1 VADWIELAAPTGQL
15 KTFVGYDTLQTDTQL
30 LKYRAVTTKSGTSFQ
45 VVLEQT
51 PFYAESGGQIG
62 DTGQILMGTEAI
74 AVLNTKKENDL
85 IVHTVAALPE
95 NMQHLVQASVD
106 APRRLK
112 ITAHH
117 TLTHLL
123 HAALKQVLG
132 SHVAQKGSMVA
143 DQGMR
148 FDFSHF
154 AKMTDDEL
162 AAVTTIVN
170 ERIRQ
175 NIPVVIQ
182 EMSKDAA
189 LQSGATALFGE
200 KYGDVVRVVTIDPEY
215 SVELCGG
222 THVGATGS
230 LGFCIIT
237 SESGVAAGVRR
248 IEAVC
253 GEAAEAYHVEEQ
265 ALIRQVS
272 TLLKNPRDIIKA
284 VSNQSDELAAAK
296 RQTEQLEQQ
305 LAGYIKME
313 LLQTVEQTGA
323 YAFVGALV
331 SVGSAELLKKICNEL
346 RMVQDNIVVMLCA
359 RIGDKPAV
367 AIGIADKLVQEQGLD
382 AVQLIKT
389 KVAGLIKGGGGGQK
403 GLATAGGQELSGLE
417 PAIQAVK
424 TSLL

>member
-1 VADWIELAAPTGQL
+1 
-15 KTFVGYDTLQTDTQL
+15 
-30 LKYRAVTTKSGTSFQ
+30 
-45 VVLEQT
+45 
-51 PFYAESGGQIG
+51 
-62 DTGQILMGTEAI
+62 
-74 AVLNTKKENDL
+74 
-85 IVHTVAALPE
+85 
-95 NMQHLVQASVD
+95 
-106 APRRLK
+106 
-112 ITAHH
+112 
-117 TLTHLL
+117 
-123 HAALKQVLG
+123 
-132 SHVAQKGSMVA
+132 
-143 DQGMR
+143 
-148 FDFSHF
+148 
-154 AKMTDDEL
+154 
-162 AAVTTIVN
+162 
-170 ERIRQ
+170 RQ

-222 THVGATGS
+222 THVGSTGS

-284 VSNQSDELAAAK
+284 VSNQSEELAAAK

-313 LLQTVEQTGA
+313 LLQTVEQSGA

-331 SVGSAELLKKICNEL
+331 SVGSSELLKKICNEL

-359 RIGDKPAV
+359 RVGDKPAV

-382 AVQLIKT
+382 AVQLIKA

-424 TSLL
+424 TSLM